1 MFKPS
6 HVHGNHDIV
15 TLSTINFLTGPGFS
29 SRLDLGFIFNQ
40 HHLGILLSPRPGIH
54 TQPALRE
61 LPGIPPSLPSPPPVY
76 ISFFHPSR
84 RLCPVVVL
92 AVATTVP
99 SRCICKI
106 FIVCSSRAFNIL
118 EILANKHRQSS
129 LLFKDQLPSSSSS
142 PTLEGKNK
150 RNDKMAAGGSGS
162 RQPQFLV
169 RAGDENFSH
178 APLIENPETDQIIVP
193 DSRLIYNLVHSTS
206 MGYVA
211 GPLDIVS

>member
-1 MFKPS
+1 MSGGKNEKWALMSFFKRRMF
-6 HVHGNHDIV
+6 N
-15 TLSTINFLTGPGFS
+15 
-29 SRLDLGFIFNQ
+29 
-40 HHLGILLSPRPGIH
+40 
-54 TQPALRE
+54 
-61 LPGIPPSLPSPPPVY
+61 LPSPPPVY

-142 PTLEGKNK
+142 PTLEE
-150 RNDKMAAGGSGS
+150 
-162 RQPQFLV
+162 LV
-169 RAGDENFSH
+169 
-178 APLIENPETDQIIVP
+178 
-193 DSRLIYNLVHSTS
+193 
-206 MGYVA
+206 
-211 GPLDIVS
+211 